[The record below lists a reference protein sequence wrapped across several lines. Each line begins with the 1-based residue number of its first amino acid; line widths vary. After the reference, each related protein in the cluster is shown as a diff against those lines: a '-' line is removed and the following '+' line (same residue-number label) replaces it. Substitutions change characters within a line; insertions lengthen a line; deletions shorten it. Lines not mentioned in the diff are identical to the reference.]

1 LRHTMRTNTSS
12 RCRRYGAAMKHC
24 VALERSFGFC
34 TRVAIVRSLTVA
46 ARIGLAPRRRGTD
59 VGTAPACLP
68 RMLVRG
74 DLRHT
79 LLGTRR
85 QRSFPSHRTGPRG
98 AEKDQAH
105 EPRYEKPPAHQSP
118 DPRDQPLLAPARA
131 QPHRLVR
138 MGRGGLRPCGQRR
151 QAHLPEHRVCR
162 LSLVP
167 RDGARDFRERSGRPG
182 RQRPLHLR
190 QGRSRGTA
198 RRGRDLHAGHHHD
211 ESGSRGLA
219 DVGLVD
225 ARSPSDLRGTYLP
238 QENFLHVCDRIHELW
253 RDNRSQLLEQGD
265 RIQAHLDRW
274 AAREIHPTN
283 RSFNRR

>member
-1 LRHTMRTNTSS
+1 
-12 RCRRYGAAMKHC
+12 MKHC

-46 ARIGLAPRRRGTD
+46 ARMFAPSPRLAPGLR
-59 VGTAPACLP
+59 A

-74 DLRHT
+74 DLWHT
-79 LLGTRR
+79 LLGTCR
-85 QRSFPSHRTGPRG
+85 QRAFPSHRTGPRG

-138 MGRGGLRPCGQRR
+138 MGRGGLRPCGQGR

-182 RQRPLHLR
+182 RQRPLYLR
-190 QGRSRGTA
+190 QSRSRGTA

-225 ARSPSDLRGTYLP
+225 ARSPSDLRWHLSAAGKLPARVRPHSRTLARQPIPTAGTGRP
-238 QENFLHVCDRIHELW
+238 HSSPSRPVGCGRSTRRIDHSTGADRPHGGA
-253 RDNRSQLLEQGD
+253 SG
-265 RIQAHLDRW
+265 
-274 AAREIHPTN
+274 PV
-283 RSFNRR
+283 F